1 MGGVIV
7 SCFQNQSSA
16 LGGTYIFRPAPL
28 VALFIDTASV
38 FLLLT
43 QQGRNTRAIRASRVL
58 VTGLDNKLNLVQRMG
73 RRGKTYNPTKKDK
86 APLAISVSLL
96 PSWVK
101 P

>member
-1 MGGVIV
+1 MLSESEFSFGWHLY
-7 SCFQNQSSA
+7 FQTCTA
-16 LGGTYIFRPAPL
+16 GD
-28 VALFIDTASV
+28 IDMASV

-43 QQGRNTRAIRASRVL
+43 QQGRNTRAIKASHVL

-73 RRGKTYNPTKKDK
+73 RRGHTYNPTMKDK
-86 APLAISVSLL
+86 APFAMSVSLL